1 MSVRR
6 LFLTATLL
14 FLIVSVASAQESALK
29 NDVAPDFHVTD
40 LNGKALSLADNKGKV
55 VLLDFWATWCVPCQT
70 EIPQFTEW
78 QQKYGPEGFQV
89 IALSMDD
96 DEGAVRE
103 FLRRYKVNYP
113 IAMATP
119 QIAESYGGVLGL
131 PANFVI
137 ARDGRIVTKHI
148 GMTELSTIENEIK
161 AELSRK

>member
-1 MSVRR
+1 MRR
-6 LFLTATLL
+6 LFLAATL
-14 FLIVSVASAQESALK
+14 FCLIVSVASAQDNEPKS
-29 NDVAPDFHVTD
+29 DVAPDFHVTD
-40 LNGKALSLADNKGKV
+40 LNGKALNLAENKGKV

-78 QQKYGPEGFQV
+78 QKKYGPDGFQV

-119 QIAESYGGVLGL
+119 EIAQSYGGVLGL

-137 ARDGRIVTKHI
+137 ARDGRIATKHI
-148 GMTELSTIENEIK
+148 GMTELSTIEDEIK

>member
-1 MSVRR
+1 MRR

-14 FLIVSVASAQESALK
+14 FLIVIIASAQENALK

-40 LNGKALSLADNKGKV
+40 LNGNALSLAEYTGKV

-89 IALSMDD
+89 VALSMDD

-119 QIAESYGGVLGL
+119 QIAQSYGGVLGL